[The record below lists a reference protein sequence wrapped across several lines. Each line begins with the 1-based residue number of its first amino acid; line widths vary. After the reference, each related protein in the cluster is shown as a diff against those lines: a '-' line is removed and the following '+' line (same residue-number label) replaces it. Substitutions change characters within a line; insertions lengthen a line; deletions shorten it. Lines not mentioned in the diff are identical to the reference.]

1 MVDADEPRQRQLV
14 QSVERAIALLEAVA
28 DGAPQGETLR
38 DLARTCGLNRATAWR
53 LLSTLE
59 AHGLVYAH
67 GDTSHY
73 QLGMSVLRLASS
85 GGLLGVR
92 RRAEGVLR
100 RLSDATGETANLA
113 VPRPA
118 GLTYIAEATPPVVL
132 AASWLGRVVP
142 LHATSSGKALLAW
155 LPEDELDALVSE
167 SLTAFTPTTLASR
180 ADLAAELA
188 RVRADGY
195 AVCRGELEPTL
206 YGVSAPV
213 LDSRLQPFAIVS
225 IWGPRSRVPESRFAE
240 LGRAVQD
247 AAREIGATTPW
258 AHDRAQRGIR

>member
-1 MVDADEPRQRQLV
+1 MPDAEGPRQRQLV

-28 DGAPQGETLR
+28 DGNPQGETLS
-38 DLARTCGLNRATAWR
+38 DLATACGINRATAWR

-59 AHGLVYAH
+59 AHGFVSAH

-73 QLGMSVLRLASS
+73 QLGISVLRLASS

-92 RRAEGVLR
+92 RKADGVLR
-100 RLSDATGETANLA
+100 RLSDSTGETANLA

-118 GLTYIAEATPPVVL
+118 GLTYIAEAAPPVVL
-132 AASWLGRVVP
+132 AASWLGRVIP

-155 LPEDELDALVSE
+155 LPPAELE
-167 SLTAFTPTTLASR
+167 SLIGEPLTAFTEKTLSTRPA
-180 ADLAAELA
+180 LVAELA
-188 RVRADGY
+188 QVRAQGY

-213 LDSRLQPFAIVS
+213 LDSRRQPFAVVS
-225 IWGPRSRVPESRFAE
+225 IWGPRSRVPESRFTE
-240 LGRAVQD
+240 LGQAVME
-247 AAREIGATTPW
+247 AAEEIGAATPW
-258 AHDRAQRGIR
+258 VRDRSPRGIR